1 MSVAT
6 IGSILN
12 SQQLL
17 SADVSTARIAVWLT
31 LCHSWFCSMAAMSN
45 PRAEGF
51 VRRSLGVR
59 CSKSILQLITCSCF
73 DKS

>member
-12 SQQLL
+12 AQQLL

-31 LCHSWFCSMAAMSN
+31 LCHSWFGLWQLCPTRV
-45 PRAEGF
+45 PRVLCDA
-51 VRRSLGVR
+51 V
-59 CSKSILQLITCSCF
+59 
-73 DKS
+73 